1 MAYSKRD
8 YTTKEE
14 REKLVIDK
22 GTTPSKTNSFN
33 KNKIV
38 EYMSQP
44 NIREFNAIVVS
55 KSFSKIDTKQKGR
68 PMIFANREEC
78 KNEIEGYFKLC
89 YDYKVIPTISS
100 MALYLGLNRDSLYD
114 HIKNPSS
121 DFSDILKNAV
131 DTCQSYQELPALDGT
146 LSAPTWIFTAKNYFN
161 MKDSQDVNISAT
173 NQPQTNQNTI
183 NAIREQIALESDK
196 KTIEYKG

>member
-14 REKLVIDK
+14 REKEFINK
-22 GTTPSKTNSFN
+22 ATKPSKTNSFN
-33 KNKIV
+33 INKIT

-44 NIREFNAIVVS
+44 NIREFNAIVVD
-55 KSFSKIDTKQKGR
+55 KSFSKIDITRKGR
-68 PMIFANREEC
+68 PQPFKSREEC
-78 KNEIEGYFKLC
+78 LNEIEGYFKLC

-100 MALYLGLNRDSLYD
+100 MALYLGLNRDTLYD
-114 HIKNPSS
+114 HVKNESS
-121 DFSDILKNAV
+121 DFSDILKKAI

-173 NQPQTNQNTI
+173 NQPQI
-183 NAIREQIALESDK
+183 NANTMDAIKEQISLENDPK
-196 KTIEYKG
+196 IIDMK